1 MKKNI
6 LLIIVLLVVIMFTG
20 CKNNETTGDIENNNS
35 TSSDNITQEE
45 NSQNSDELLDDSNES
60 TDMNDS
66 NESTDDESTDV
77 NDNNEQVTGSELSGV
92 INAIYEIKDSGLKV
106 GDVPV
111 DLNNMDSVKYY
122 TGLTDISKVKDVAVS
137 EAMIGSQTYSLV
149 LVQLNKAED
158 AETVANEMLNGIDPR
173 KWICVEAD
181 DLQVVTQGDLVML
194 IMVSSEHKD
203 TVTSGEIVDAFKE
216 VRGGELDFELK
227 K

>member
-6 LLIIVLLVVIMFTG
+6 VLIIIMLVVIMFSG
-20 CKNNETTGDIENNNS
+20 CKKNETTGDIENNNS
-35 TSSDNITQEE
+35 TSPDNITQEE
-45 NSQNSDELLDDSNES
+45 SPQNSEEILDNSNES
-60 TDMNDS
+60 TDM
-66 NESTDDESTDV
+66 

-92 INAIYEIKDSGLKV
+92 INAIYEIKDSGLAV
-106 GDVPV
+106 GDIPI
-111 DLNNMDSVKYY
+111 DLNDMDSVKYY
-122 TGLTDISKVKDVAVS
+122 TGLSDISKVKDVAVS
-137 EAMIGSQTYSLV
+137 EAMIGSQAYSLV

-194 IMVSSEHKD
+194 IMVSSQLKD
-203 TVTSGEIVDAFKE
+203 SVTSGEIVDAFKE

>member
-6 LLIIVLLVVIMFTG
+6 VLIIILLVVIMFSG
-20 CKNNETTGDIENNNS
+20 CKKNETTGDIENNNS
-35 TSSDNITQEE
+35 TSPDNITQEE
-45 NSQNSDELLDDSNES
+45 SPQNSEEILDNSNES
-60 TDMNDS
+60 TDM
-66 NESTDDESTDV
+66 

-92 INAIYEIKDSGLKV
+92 INAIYEIKDSGLAV
-106 GDVPV
+106 GDIPI
-111 DLNNMDSVKYY
+111 DLNDMDSVKYY
-122 TGLTDISKVKDVAVS
+122 TGLSDISKVKDVAVS
-137 EAMIGSQTYSLV
+137 EAMIGSQAYSLV

-194 IMVSSEHKD
+194 IMVSSQLKD
-203 TVTSGEIVDAFKE
+203 SVTSGEIVDAFKE